1 MARGGKDLL
10 LRWEFQVFK
19 KKGRYHDVFDQ
30 EKIKIQEKKK
40 ENKLLT
46 KKKKKRK

>member
-1 MARGGKDLL
+1 MARGGKEIL

-46 KKKKKRK
+46 KKKRK